1 MRLIGLL
8 IAFLVLPG
16 SVWAQPSFYVGANLG
31 ASQFD
36 GRASADQNGLAPF
49 EISIN
54 GFTFD
59 STETAWGAFF
69 GWNAKSWLALEVG
82 YSDLGNA
89 GETLF
94 TAVPLTPLIVPSI
107 GVPSPIAPLPPSVVA
122 GRPIGVATRGVA
134 LEIEEW
140 YVGTRFSVPLSSR
153 FKANWFA
160 GISRASFESEGG
172 IPRIS
177 TSDFIFFVDFFP
189 FASPDNETGLVWGF
203 GFDWEANERLS
214 LDLDFRRHDTQVL
227 DVDTMSLGLLFSF

>member
-36 GRASADQNGLAPF
+36 GRADADQNSSQPF

-54 GFTFD
+54 GLTFD

-94 TAVPLTPLIVPSI
+94 SAVPLTPLIVPSL
-107 GVPSPIAPLPPSVVA
+107 GVPSPNVPLPPSVVE
-122 GRPIGVATRGVA
+122 GGFVGVTTRGVA

-160 GISRASFESEGG
+160 GISRASFEAQEYRS
-172 IPRIS
+172 
-177 TSDFIFFVDFFP
+177 
-189 FASPDNETGLVWGF
+189 
-203 GFDWEANERLS
+203 
-214 LDLDFRRHDTQVL
+214 
-227 DVDTMSLGLLFSF
+227 